1 MQTINNIY
9 KYFTLLAATVLICVG
24 CQKESE
30 EWMPI
35 GKKNVMIELS
45 VEAAELT
52 RATPTDMEKI
62 IHSLRIYAFFEG
74 RQAGYIYRASTA
86 PGTPF
91 YMDLE
96 LPENGVHDV
105 DFYVIANDSELANE
119 NSVVS
124 LGENMTKAQL
134 EVIRF
139 TSLTTGQSLPMYAK
153 KTAAINVDAI
163 NSTLNEAVGHENHF
177 VLTQTIAF
185 SLERPIAKLSVYAAK
200 IAGTQSNPQISKV
213 ELLSGGT
220 RQYNYLFPQ
229 NEEILGAIP
238 SRANNRTLLN
248 SVVTVNKEINKESSE
263 VNNPAS
269 YSDVVIGPYL
279 SEVSFGATA
288 WDVPSGNDKAAALR
302 VEYALG
308 EGQEIKNAFIY
319 LPKVQRNHHIK
330 VCILI
335 NAEGQL
341 IVNYDV
347 ADWDD
352 HAMPNYKFE
361 YPTHSY
367 LRESIP
373 TTGTENSV
381 PSAAATM
388 KENVPFKGYF
398 QMTQPAIDQWTPTLL
413 GLNASN
419 CEIRVFEADT
429 NIEIATMDFP
439 ISASDKWY
447 RIEVW
452 PLDGGNMPVGEEVRL
467 AISYTAT
474 GLTESEFLLINGSAQ
489 EFYWPYTGTS
499 VQDANYVI
507 ITMVN

>member
-1 MQTINNIY
+1 MQTMNNIY
-9 KYFTLLAATVLICVG
+9 KYLTFLAATAFICVG

-30 EWMPI
+30 EWMPT

-52 RATPTDMEKI
+52 RATPTDMEKA
-62 IHSLRIYAFFEG
+62 IHSLRIYAFLESK
-74 RQAGYIYRASTA
+74 QAGYIYRAATT

-96 LPENGVHDV
+96 LPENGVHNV
-105 DFYVIANDSELANE
+105 DFYVIANDTELANE
-119 NSVVS
+119 NSVVL
-124 LGENMTKAQL
+124 LGENMTTAQL
-134 EVIRF
+134 ESIRF
-139 TSLTTGQSLPMYAK
+139 TGLITGQSLPMYAK
-153 KTAAINVDAI
+153 KTAAINVDAV
-163 NSTLNEAVGHENHF
+163 NNVLNVAAGHENHF
-177 VLTQTIAF
+177 VLTQTLAF

-200 IAGTQSNPQISKV
+200 ITGAQSNPQISKV

-229 NEEILGAIP
+229 NEEVLGVIS

-248 SVVTVNKEINKESSE
+248 SVVAVDKEIDKESGE
-263 VNNPAS
+263 ANDPAN
-269 YSDVVIGPYL
+269 YSDVVVGQYL
-279 SEVSFGATA
+279 SEVSFGAIN

-341 IVNYDV
+341 VVNYDV

-352 HAMPNYKFE
+352 HTMPDYKFE
-361 YPTHSY
+361 YPSHSY

-373 TTGTENSV
+373 TIGTENNV
-381 PSAAATM
+381 PSASATM

-398 QMTQPAIDQWTPTLL
+398 QMTQPAVDKWTPTLL

-429 NIEIATMDFP
+429 NIEISAMDFP
-439 ISASDKWY
+439 VSASDKWY

-452 PLDGGNMPVGEEVRL
+452 PLDGGKMPVGEEVRL

-474 GLTESEFLLINGSAQ
+474 GLTESEFLLINGSNQ
-489 EFYWPYTGTS
+489 EFYWPYTGAS
-499 VQDANYVI
+499 VQDADYVI